1 MADNIHIPSPS
12 VFLQSSTAPTH
23 AQDPAEADLPTHPKP
38 NRRRPSTGKS
48 KNATAASGNPRP
60 KQTKSRNGCATC
72 KQKRLKCDETKPGC
86 QQCTKRNAICGGY
99 AKDFKW
105 RTFDEPQL
113 AQKTAIA
120 RGKKVS
126 FSASSPSA
134 TLKSARK
141 ESSGSEP
148 PSSNS
153 DVAVAPRND
162 SAQAHQI
169 YNDRPAEQKCF
180 PKESLGIQSAQIS
193 PSLSFAAPSSCSQD
207 REVYNAAYTSTT
219 EDILVEEAIDTAPS
233 SISSADDLLDLHCDS
248 LAGLGPDDPL
258 TSSFMSTVSD
268 QNCSAIP
275 SRGNHS
281 GNDESIS
288 QFEGSGANNVDDLHP
303 MDTVVSCRHMSLVRS
318 RIAQPVASTN
328 LLGMMLH
335 QPQVE
340 LGCPDVLFSR
350 FDRETCG
357 ILSVKDGPT
366 ENGWRTL
373 VLPMVHNCAPLY
385 HAVAALTSFHLAK
398 QVPYLRQQGIE
409 HMQASINGL
418 ISDLPLMRADTAVA
432 TSLALAF
439 AESWDKKISTG
450 IDHIKGAGS
459 MLQHALSEHKENPLV
474 GRDLQR
480 LRFLCSTWAY
490 MDVIA
495 RLTSTSSTDQREF
508 DEICRSLSPS
518 WPFPQLPS
526 TLYPKSMSSPSYSSL
541 DTLMGCASSLFP
553 IIGHT
558 ANLVRRVCRTT
569 VNNAPIIAAAS
580 ELKTQL
586 QLWEP
591 LPASVYTVPEDPQT
605 SIEDCLR
612 TAQAYRWA
620 TLLHLFQAVPEIAT
634 RSCEQLAHQTLNLL
648 ATVPLASRAVI
659 VQIYPLLAAGCEM
672 VDQEMREWVKDRW
685 QNMGKKMGIGV
696 IEASQNVV
704 EEVWRRRDEYELR
717 IVPSNDREFEDPLV
731 EDTQF
736 PDLLYL
742 AGLDLDGTISSPVSP
757 PKRRIAGE
765 MDFEYTVRGDL
776 HWLGVMKS
784 WEWEVLL
791 G

>member
-12 VFLQSSTAPTH
+12 AFLQSSTSPTH
-23 AQDPAEADLPTHPKP
+23 APGLAEADLPPHPKP
-38 NRRRPSTGKS
+38 SRRRPSTGKP
-48 KNATAASGNPRP
+48 KNATTASGNPRP

-86 QQCTKRNAICGGY
+86 LQCTKRNAVCGGY

-120 RGKKVS
+120 RGKK
-126 FSASSPSA
+126 ASSPPA

-141 ESSGSEP
+141 DSSGSEL
-148 PSSNS
+148 PSNKRDIPATS
-153 DVAVAPRND
+153 RNG
-162 SAQAHQI
+162 SIQAHQI
-169 YNDRPAEQKCF
+169 HHDGSAQQQCF
-180 PKESLGIQSAQIS
+180 PQEPLDIPLAEIS
-193 PSLSFAAPSSCSQD
+193 PPLSFTAPCPYSKDGES
-207 REVYNAAYTSTT
+207 YNAKCAPTT
-219 EDILVEEAIDTAPS
+219 KDILIEESIDTAPS
-233 SISSADDLLDLHCDS
+233 SISSVDDLLDLHCNLS
-248 LAGLGPDDPL
+248 ANLGPDDPL
-258 TSSFMSTVSD
+258 TPGFMSNVSD

-275 SRGNHS
+275 SHGHRPMS
-281 GNDESIS
+281 DEGIS
-288 QFEGSGANNVDDLHP
+288 QIEGSGADNVDDLHP
-303 MDTVVSCRHMSLVRS
+303 VDTIAACRQLSLVRS
-318 RIAQPVASTN
+318 RIAQPEASTS
-328 LLGMMLH
+328 LLRMMLH
-335 QPQVE
+335 QPQIE

-366 ENGWRTL
+366 ENGWRTH
-373 VLPMVHNCAPLY
+373 VLPLVHSSAPVY

-418 ISDLPLMRADTAVA
+418 ISDLPLMRAETAVA
-432 TSLALAF
+432 ASLALAF
-439 AESWDKKISTG
+439 AESWDKKITTG

-459 MLQHALSEHKENPLV
+459 MLQQALSEHKETPLV
-474 GRDLQR
+474 GKDLQR

-508 DEICRSLSPS
+508 DEICQSLFPS
-518 WPFPQLPS
+518 WPFSRLPS
-526 TLYPKSMSSPSYSSL
+526 IQYPNSMSFPTYSSL

-558 ANLVRRVCRTT
+558 ANLVRRICRTS
-569 VNNAPIIAAAS
+569 VNNAPIIAAAT

-586 QLWEP
+586 QSWEP
-591 LPASVYTVPEDPQT
+591 LPASVYMTPEDPQT

-634 RSCEQLAHQTLNLL
+634 RSREQLAHQTLNLL

-659 VQIYPLLAAGCEM
+659 VQIYPLLVGGCEM

-685 QNMGKKMGIGV
+685 LNMGKKMGIGV

-704 EEVWRRRDEYELR
+704 EEVWRRRDVYELR
-717 IVPSNDREFEDPLV
+717 IMPSDDRDFQDPLV

-736 PDLLYL
+736 PDLLHL
-742 AGLDLDGTISSPVSP
+742 AGLDLDGTINAPLP
-757 PKRRIAGE
+757 PSKRRMVGE
-765 MDFEYTVRGDL
+765 MDFEYTARGKL